1 MVHRSASR
9 AKSLLLLMLGVAL
22 AVPAAASM
30 EPADPSR
37 RLQVSVLPVDL
48 ASDDRAVSQRASA
61 LIQERL
67 REAFFQEGGYGIVE
81 RSDPAILGLILSE
94 LGFQNGGM
102 VAPQEARQLGKLA
115 GIEAFVVTRGDLK
128 VRMTGSVLSLRVRLI
143 DVQTSRL
150 LGLFQVSSRG
160 GARLDPGRSVAE
172 AVASAMRSLAQ
183 QLRDFRPP
191 SAEPM

>member
-1 MVHRSASR
+1 M
-9 AKSLLLLMLGVAL
+9 LMLGVAL
-22 AVPAAASM
+22 AAHAAA
-30 EPADPSR
+30 PVR

-48 ASDDRAVSQRASA
+48 ASDDRAVAQRASA

-81 RSDPAILGLILSE
+81 RSDPALLGLILSE

-115 GIEAFVVTRGDLK
+115 GIEAFVVTRGDLR

-160 GARLDPGRSVAE
+160 RARLDPGRSVAE
-172 AVASAMRSLAQ
+172 AVASAMRSLAE
-183 QLRDFRPP
+183 QLRDFHPP

>member
-1 MVHRSASR
+1 
-9 AKSLLLLMLGVAL
+9 
-22 AVPAAASM
+22 
-30 EPADPSR
+30 
-37 RLQVSVLPVDL
+37 
-48 ASDDRAVSQRASA
+48 
-61 LIQERL
+61 
-67 REAFFQEGGYGIVE
+67 VE

-160 GARLDPGRSVAE
+160 RARLDPGRSVAE
-172 AVASAMRSLAQ
+172 AVIIVLAVAVQRERSG
-183 QLRDFRPP
+183 
-191 SAEPM
+191 S